1 MNVITQPSEHMG
13 AYSAIPL
20 RVFDTDA
27 ELSDNYKYIINILWD
42 KVEFSGTSSANINGI
57 VLTSL
62 LTTTP
67 HSFTKGDT
75 VFVNDIDNGDE
86 HTNYYIVRSIIDEYT
101 IVLDILWEIPY
112 GPNLES
118 TVSRV
123 IKYKLNPDL
132 ENECKLDLSNTL
144 KDFVSQN
151 LDDTISDLP
160 FLGDT
165 TRFDYDLSIG
175 SESQY
180 VLRFEDNRFEG
191 GNVGFLTESFT
202 GVTDTPFQIGDQIQV
217 SQDIE
222 EWPYT
227 DNFFFGGNIGFT
239 GTTNHNFLS
248 GQTIQVVGQVTNPQ
262 YNGFTT
268 IVDVPTSDSL
278 VTSVGFGFS
287 SPVEGG
293 SIYGTS
299 RPSYNGVSTIIDIV
313 TATTG
318 VILVVDKPFTT
329 ASGEIGGSIRFAD
342 GRITPIFNEAS
353 ISDLKCYNAHINR
366 LDYTVDSFEPYY
378 IDPVDCTGS
387 TFDNKISTFL
397 THNNPSQKYR
407 IEPSTKSF
415 LLTHTDTGS
424 TSNGL
429 GFDFYNSNNE
439 LLGKVSQQS
448 IFYEDMYSPIGLE
461 QLATNIGSYIQLSG
475 VTSDPFTSYS
485 GSVDNYSV
493 YLSSDCGDC
502 CECDIYFDAYYKD
515 LTTELE
521 ILYTKQSGTL
531 GGYNY
536 FYGTLSGG
544 TIETQL
550 WYIDDIT
557 PAPDRGWY
565 LTERGVTEFSAVT
578 QFYAYDKAND
588 TFCPV
593 LTDTQQE
600 WAAPVSSIIGLN
612 INQGFTFIL
621 DSVRAISEKV
631 WFEINDD
638 CSDYEVYHLMWKDRY
653 GSWLSYPFIYWSKDF
668 TEVERS
674 TYYKTEGNW
683 NDDTYGYDPYGRGET
698 QYFGR
703 SRDKVT
709 INSGWVKDYE
719 NDLIKDLLESTS
731 VYLQDPEGRLL
742 ACILEEKSLE
752 FKKNNQIMIYNYTMS
767 VRLSNNE
774 VRF

>member
-1 MNVITQPSEHMG
+1 MNVLVQPSEHMG

-20 RVFDTDA
+20 RLFDTDST
-27 ELSDNYKYIINILWD
+27 LSDNYKYVVNILWD
-42 KVEFSGTSSANINGI
+42 KVTFSGTSSANVGGI
-57 VLTSL
+57 VYTSL
-62 LTTTP
+62 ITDTP
-67 HSFTKGDT
+67 HNFSVGDT
-75 VFVNDIDNGDE
+75 VFVNDIDNND
-86 HTNYYIVRSIIDEYT
+86 TQTDYYIVRK
-101 IVLDILWEIPY
+101 VLDENTVVINVLWTQPY
-112 GPNLES
+112 GPSLES

-175 SESQY
+175 SESVF
-180 VLRFEDNRFEG
+180 VLRFDDNKFED
-191 GNVGFLTESFT
+191 GNVGFLTSTYT

-217 SQDIE
+217 DQDIE
-222 EWPYT
+222 GWSYN
-227 DNFFFGGNIGFT
+227 DNFFGSGNVGFT
-239 GTTNHNFLS
+239 SFTQSHNFLS
-248 GQTIQVVGQVTNPQ
+248 GQTVQVVGQVTNPQ

-268 IVDVPTSDSL
+268 IVDVPDSQSL
-278 VTSVGFGFS
+278 VTSVPFGNV

-293 SIYGTS
+293 TIYGTS

-318 VILVVDKPFTT
+318 VIIVVDKPFTT
-329 ASGEIGGSIRFAD
+329 NSSEIGGNIRFAD
-342 GRITPIFNEAS
+342 GRITSIFNEAS
-353 ISDLKCYNAHINR
+353 ITDLKCYNAHINR
-366 LDYTVDSFEPYY
+366 LDYTVDAFEPYY
-378 IDPVDCTGS
+378 IDPVNCTGS

-415 LLTHTDTGS
+415 LLTHSDSGS

-429 GFDFYNSNNE
+429 GFDFYNSSNE

-448 IFYEDMYSPIGLE
+448 IYYEDMYSPIGLE
-461 QLATNIGSYIQLSG
+461 QLATNIDSYIQLSG
-475 VTSDPFTSYS
+475 STSDPFNSWS

-493 YLSSDCGDC
+493 YMSSDCGDC
-502 CECDIYFDAYYKD
+502 CECDIFFDAYYKD
-515 LTTELE
+515 MTSELE

-550 WYIDDIT
+550 WYVDDAI
-557 PAPDRGWY
+557 PISDNGWY
-565 LTERGVTEFSAVT
+565 LTERGVTAIT
-578 QFYAYDKAND
+578 AATDFYAFDKAND

-593 LTDTQQE
+593 FDGQE
-600 WAAPVSSIIGLN
+600 WAAPLDSIIAAN
-612 INQGFTFIL
+612 VNQGFTFIL

-709 INSGWVKDYE
+709 LNSGWVKDYE

>member
-1 MNVITQPSEHMG
+1 MTTVIVQPSEHMG

-27 ELSDNYKYIINILWD
+27 QLSDNYKYIVNILWD
-42 KVEFSGTSSANINGI
+42 KVEFSGTSSANVNGI
-57 VLTSL
+57 VFTSL
-62 LTTTP
+62 LTTSP
-67 HSFTKGDT
+67 HNYTKGDT
-75 VFVNDIDNGDE
+75 VFVNDINNDDE
-86 HTNYYIVRSIIDEYT
+86 HTNYYIIRSVLDDYT
-101 IVLDILWEIPY
+101 IVLDKLWETPY
-112 GPNLES
+112 GPNLDS

-180 VLRFEDNRFEG
+180 VLEFVDNRFIN
-191 GNVGFLTESFT
+191 GNVGFLTETFT

-217 SQDIE
+217 DQNIE
-222 EWPYT
+222 AWSYLDNRFFSGNVGYT
-227 DNFFFGGNIGFT
+227 GDT
-239 GTTNHNFLS
+239 SHNFLS
-248 GQTIQVVGQVTNPQ
+248 GQTVQVVGQVTNPQ

-268 IVDVPTSDSL
+268 IIDVPDSQAL
-278 VTSVGFGFS
+278 VTNVAYGLNTPTEPGT
-287 SPVEGG
+287 
-293 SIYGTS
+293 IYGTS

-313 TATTG
+313 TASTG
-318 VILVVDKPFTT
+318 VIIVVDKPFTT
-329 ASGEIGGSIRFAD
+329 ASSEIGGQIRFAD
-342 GRITPIFNEAS
+342 GRITSIFNEAS
-353 ISDLKCYNAHINR
+353 ITDLKCYNAHINR
-366 LDYTVDSFEPYY
+366 LDYSVDAFEPYY

-429 GFDFYNSNNE
+429 GFDFYDSSNN
-439 LLGKVSQQS
+439 LLGRVSQQS

-461 QLATNIGSYIQLSG
+461 QLATNIGSYIQLTG
-475 VTSDPFTSYS
+475 VTSDPFPVWS

-493 YLSSDCGDC
+493 YMSSDCGDC
-502 CECDIYFDAYYKD
+502 CECDILGEFYYKD
-515 LTTELE
+515 GTSDVGV
-521 ILYTKQSGTL
+521 IYTKQPGTIN
-531 GGYNY
+531 GVNY

-544 TIETQL
+544 TIPTQL

-557 PAPDRGWY
+557 PAPDKGWY
-565 LTERGVTEFSAVT
+565 ITERGVTEFSAVT
-578 QFYAYDKAND
+578 QFWGFDKEND

-593 LTDTQQE
+593 FDGQV
-600 WAAPVSSIIGLN
+600 WSSPAVGSILSSTTA
-612 INQGFTFIL
+612 NQLVFNL
-621 DSVRAISEKV
+621 DEVRPISEKI

-638 CSDYEVYHLMWKDRY
+638 CSDYEIYHLMWKDRY

-674 TYYKTEGNW
+674 TFYKTEGNW
-683 NDDTYGYDPYGRGET
+683 DDNTYGYDPYGRGET

-709 INSGWVKDYE
+709 INSGWVNDFE
-719 NDLIKDLLESTS
+719 NDLIKDLLESPS
-731 VYLQDPEGRLL
+731 VYLQDPQGRLL

-752 FKKNNQIMIYNYTMS
+752 FKKNNQVMIYNYTMS

>member
-1 MNVITQPSEHMG
+1 MNVLVQPSEHMG

-20 RVFDTDA
+20 RVSDPDA
-27 ELSDNYKYIINILWD
+27 GISDNYKYIVNIIWD
-42 KVEFSGTSSANINGI
+42 KVVFSGTSSANING
-57 VLTSL
+57 VVYTSL
-62 LTTTP
+62 ETTTP
-67 HSFTKGDT
+67 HSFSKGDT
-75 VFVNDIDNGDE
+75 VFINDDDNGNTFTD
-86 HTNYYIVRSIIDEYT
+86 YYIITAVLDEYN
-101 IVLDILWEIPY
+101 IVLDSLFDTPY
-112 GPNLES
+112 GPNLDS

-132 ENECKLDLSNTL
+132 QGECKLDLSNTL

-165 TRFDYDLSIG
+165 TRFNYDLSIG

-180 VLRFEDNRFEG
+180 VLPFVDNRFVG
-191 GNVGFLTESFT
+191 GNVGFLTEVFT
-202 GVTDTPFQIGDQIQV
+202 GVTDTPFQIGDEINV

-222 EWPYT
+222 EWSYT
-227 DNFFFGGNIGFT
+227 DNYFASGNVGFT
-239 GTTNHNFLS
+239 GTTTHNFLS
-248 GQTIQVVGQVTNPQ
+248 GQTIQVVGQITNPQ

-268 IVDVPTSDSL
+268 TTSATTSTSIVTNI
-278 VTSVGFGFS
+278 GFGNA
-287 SPVEGG
+287 SPVEPG

-299 RPSYNGVSTIIDIV
+299 RPSYNGVSTIIDII
-313 TATTG
+313 TASTG
-318 VILVVDKPFTT
+318 VILVTNKPFTT
-329 ASGEIGGSIRFAD
+329 ATSEIGGGIRFAD
-342 GRITPIFNEAS
+342 GRITSIFNEAS
-353 ISDLKCYNAHINR
+353 VLDLRCYNAHINR
-366 LDYTVDSFEPYY
+366 LDYSVDSFEPYY

-429 GFDFYNSNNE
+429 GFDFYDSNNN

-448 IFYEDMYSPIGLE
+448 IFYEDLYSPVGLE
-461 QLATNIGSYIQLSG
+461 QLATNIDSYIQLSG
-475 VTSDPFTSYS
+475 VSSDPFSVYS

-493 YLSSDCGDC
+493 YMSSDCGDC
-502 CECDIYFDAYYKD
+502 CECDILFDAYYKD
-515 LTTELE
+515 MTSELG

-550 WYIDDIT
+550 WYVEDALPEDD
-557 PAPDRGWY
+557 DGWY
-565 LTERGVTEFSAVT
+565 LTERGVTEISAAT
-578 QFYAYDKAND
+578 QFYAFDKAND

-593 LTDTQQE
+593 FDGQE
-600 WAAPVSSIIGLN
+600 WSAPFESILTGN
-612 INQGFTFIL
+612 VNQGFTFIL
-621 DSVRAISEKV
+621 DSVRPISEKI

-683 NDDTYGYDPYGRGET
+683 NDDTFGYDPYGRGET

-709 INSGWVKDYE
+709 INSGWIKDYE
-719 NDLIKDLLESTS
+719 NPLIKDLLESTS
-731 VYLQDPEGRLL
+731 VYLQDTEGRLL
-742 ACILEEKSLE
+742 ACVIEEKSLE
-752 FKKNNQIMIYNYTMS
+752 FKKNNQVMIYNYTMS

>member
-1 MNVITQPSEHMG
+1 MNVLVQPSEHMG

-20 RVFDTDA
+20 RVSDPDA
-27 ELSDNYKYIINILWD
+27 GISDNYKYIVNIIWD
-42 KVEFSGTSSANINGI
+42 KVVFSGTSSANINGI
-57 VLTSL
+57 IYTTLE
-62 LTTTP
+62 TTTP
-67 HSFTKGDT
+67 HSFSKGDT
-75 VFVNDIDNGDE
+75 VFINDDDNGNTFTD
-86 HTNYYIVRSIIDEYT
+86 YYIITAVLDEYN
-101 IVLDILWEIPY
+101 IVLDSLFETPY
-112 GPNLES
+112 GPNLDS

-132 ENECKLDLSNTL
+132 QGECKLDLSNTL

-165 TRFDYDLSIG
+165 TRFNYDLSIG

-180 VLRFEDNRFEG
+180 VLPFVDNVFVG
-191 GNVGFLTESFT
+191 GNVGFLTEVFT
-202 GVTDTPFQIGDQIQV
+202 GVTDTPFQIGDEINVAQN
-217 SQDIE
+217 IE
-222 EWPYT
+222 EWSYT
-227 DNFFFGGNIGFT
+227 DNYFANGNVGFT
-239 GTTNHNFLS
+239 GTTTHNFLS
-248 GQTIQVVGQVTNPQ
+248 GQTVQVVGQITNPQ

-268 IVDVPTSDSL
+268 TTSATTNTSIVTNI
-278 VTSVGFGFS
+278 GFGNS
-287 SPVEGG
+287 SPVEPG

-299 RPSYNGVSTIIDIV
+299 RPSYNGVSTIIDII

-318 VILVVDKPFTT
+318 VVLVTNKPFTT
-329 ASGEIGGSIRFAD
+329 STSEIGGGIRFAD
-342 GRITPIFNEAS
+342 GRITSIFNEAS
-353 ISDLKCYNAHINR
+353 VLDLRCYNAHINR
-366 LDYTVDSFEPYY
+366 LDYSVDSFEPYY

-429 GFDFYNSNNE
+429 GFDFYGSNNQ

-448 IFYEDMYSPIGLE
+448 IFYEDLYSPIGIE
-461 QLATNIGSYIQLSG
+461 QIATNINSYIQLSG
-475 VTSDPFTSYS
+475 VSSEPFSSYS
-485 GSVDNYSV
+485 GAIDYYSV
-493 YLSSDCGDC
+493 YMSSDCGDC
-502 CECDIYFDAYYKD
+502 CECDILFDAYYKD
-515 LTTELE
+515 MTSELG
-521 ILYTKQSGTL
+521 ILFTKQSGTIND
-531 GGYNY
+531 YNY

-544 TIETQL
+544 TLEVQL
-550 WYIDDIT
+550 WYADDAL
-557 PAPDRGWY
+557 PEDDNGWY
-565 LTERGVTEFSAVT
+565 LTERGVTEISAVT
-578 QFYAYDKAND
+578 QFYAFDKAND

-593 LTDTQQE
+593 FDGQE
-600 WAAPVSSIIGLN
+600 WSAPFESILTQN
-612 INQGFTFIL
+612 LLQGFEFIL
-621 DSVRAISEKV
+621 DSVRPISEKV

-683 NDDTYGYDPYGRGET
+683 DDNTFGYDPYGRGET

-709 INSGWVKDYE
+709 INSGWIKDYE
-719 NDLIKDLLESTS
+719 NPLIKDLLESTS
-731 VYLQDPEGRLL
+731 VYLQDTEGRLL
-742 ACILEEKSLE
+742 ACVIEDKSLE
-752 FKKNNQIMIYNYTMS
+752 FKKNNQVMIYNYTMS